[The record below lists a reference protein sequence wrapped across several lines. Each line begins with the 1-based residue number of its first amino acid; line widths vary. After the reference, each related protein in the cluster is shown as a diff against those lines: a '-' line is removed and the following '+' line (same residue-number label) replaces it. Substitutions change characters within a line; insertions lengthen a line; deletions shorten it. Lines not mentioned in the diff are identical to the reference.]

1 MTLVPLPVV
10 IVPPGV
16 LINVH
21 VPVAGNPLN
30 TTLPVD
36 TAQDG

>member
-1 MTLVPLPVV
+1 VTLVPLPVV

-16 LINVH
+16 LINVQ
-21 VPVAGNPLN
+21 VPEAGNPLK
-30 TTLPVD
+30 TTLPVE